1 MKRDINLCRLL
12 VGLPDVQSRAQI
24 LRVILKYKVLSN
36 DVDLD
41 GVACMADGYSGSDL
55 KVKSVVIPFILCY
68 DLPK

>member
-24 LRVILKYKVLSN
+24 LRVILKYK
-36 DVDLD
+36 DLD